1 MLNWR
6 TVTTSTDPRF
16 LIKGTELANA
26 ICGKHS
32 RFQICEVRRISADG
46 FPDRMYAVRDADTVT
61 DAQIKAGVR
70 PAIVK
75 WFDSDCGAED
85 FCLREVAQ

>member
-6 TVTTSTDPRF
+6 TVTTSTDRRF
-16 LIKGTELANA
+16 LIKGTELSTA

-32 RFQICEVRRISADG
+32 RFQICEIRRIAADG
-46 FPDRMYAVRDADTVT
+46 FSDRVYAVRDADTVT
-61 DAQIKAGVR
+61 DAQVKAGER

-75 WFDSDCGAED
+75 WFDSDQEAEIWCNSP
-85 FCLREVAQ
+85 FFA